1 MKTMKTINTS
11 TMRSNAIKVLGL
23 LAATAVFTSCDNDDD
38 ISAENEEEVITT
50 VEYTLTSTTDAT
62 NVVVF
67 TSVDADGEGPLAPV
81 ETVTGTLMASTVYD
95 GSIKFLNE
103 LESPAEDITV
113 EVAEEADE
121 HEVFYIDSITDL
133 TVAKVD
139 TDANGNSLG
148 LDTTFTTGAA
158 GTGTLTIVLRHEPL
172 KPNDGTLL
180 NAGGETDVQVEFDL
194 DVQ

>member
-1 MKTMKTINTS
+1 
-11 TMRSNAIKVLGL
+11 MRSNAIKVLGL

-121 HEVFYIDSITDL
+121 HEVFYID
-133 TVAKVD
+133 
-139 TDANGNSLG
+139 
-148 LDTTFTTGAA
+148 
-158 GTGTLTIVLRHEPL
+158 
-172 KPNDGTLL
+172 
-180 NAGGETDVQVEFDL
+180 
-194 DVQ
+194 

>member
-1 MKTMKTINTS
+1 MKTINAINPR

-50 VEYTLTSTTDAT
+50 VEYTLTSTTDAN

-67 TSVDADGEGPLAPV
+67 TSVDADGEGPLSPV
-81 ETVTGTLMASTVYD
+81 ETVTGTLMANTVYN

-113 EVAEEADE
+113 EVAEEDDE
-121 HEVFYIDSITDL
+121 HEVFYIDSISDL
-133 TVAKVD
+133 TIAKVD
-139 TDANGNSLG
+139 TDVNGNSLG
-148 LDTTFTTGAA
+148 LDTTFTTGAS
-158 GTGTLTIVLRHEPL
+158 GTGTLTVVLRHEPL
-172 KPNDGTLL
+172 KPNDGTLA